1 MINAHIMEVIG
12 MVTAT
17 EWSKEYHKWLK
28 EEIIFST
35 LNNDV
40 IRIDTPFYDRHNDS
54 IILYVIPES
63 KDKLKITDG
72 GYVLDDLEAEGIS
85 ITRSKN
91 RKNIFF
97 SQLTSYGVNYDERN
111 NFLYIDSTMENFSND
126 KHRLLQAMLFT
137 NDMFLTATKRTKTL
151 FLEDVEA
158 YFDSN
163 DIRALEDAS
172 FVGTT
177 GMSHKYEFSI
187 PGSQKRNIPDKLIK
201 VLASPKNEM
210 YAKVLATDV
219 KYTRNVVKPNTVFYT
234 FINNQEKKIESPILS
249 LMSNEGITVIP
260 FTERETF
267 TEELRA

>member
-1 MINAHIMEVIG
+1 

-17 EWSKEYHKWLK
+17 ELSKEYHKWLK
-28 EEIIFST
+28 EEIRFST
-35 LNNDV
+35 FTNDV

-72 GYVLDDLEAEGIS
+72 GYALDDLEADGIS
-85 ITRSKN
+85 ITRSKH
-91 RKNIFF
+91 RKNIFL
-97 SQLTSYGVNYDERN
+97 SQLTSYGVSYDENN
-111 NFLYIDSTMENFSND
+111 NFLYVDSTIENFSND

-137 NDMFLTATKRTKTL
+137 NDMFLTGNKRTKSL

-158 YFDSN
+158 YFASN

-172 FVGTT
+172 FVGST
-177 GMSHKYEFSI
+177 GLTHKYEFSI

-201 VLASPKNEM
+201 VLTSPKNEM

-234 FINNQEKKIESPILS
+234 FINNQEKKIAHPILS
-249 LMSNEGITVIP
+249 LMSSEEIRVIP
-260 FTERETF
+260 FTERDAF
-267 TEELRA
+267 IKELRA